1 MKKKN
6 IQRVSDLII
15 LALIIFLF
23 RPAYTPSINGS
34 ESISKLVSI
43 RVGGQNQTLLIRG
56 KDKEK
61 PIILFLHGGPGLA
74 NVTVQFLLKENNM
87 DGVEKV

>member
-6 IQRVSDLII
+6 IQKVSALII
-15 LALIIFLF
+15 LALIIFSF

-43 RVGGQNQTLLIRG
+43 RVGGQN
-56 KDKEK
+56 
-61 PIILFLHGGPGLA
+61 
-74 NVTVQFLLKENNM
+74 
-87 DGVEKV
+87 

>member
-1 MKKKN
+1 MEKIYEKEN
-6 IQRVSDLII
+6 IQRVSALII

-23 RPAYTPSINGS
+23 RPAYTPSITGS

-56 KDKEK
+56 KDKGK

-74 NVTVQFLLKENNM
+74 QICYARKY
-87 DGVEKV
+87 

>member
-6 IQRVSDLII
+6 IQRVSALII

-23 RPAYTPSINGS
+23 RTAYTPSINGS

-43 RVGGQNQTLLIRG
+43 RVGGQN
-56 KDKEK
+56 
-61 PIILFLHGGPGLA
+61 
-74 NVTVQFLLKENNM
+74 
-87 DGVEKV
+87 

>member
-6 IQRVSDLII
+6 IQRVSALII

-34 ESISKLVSI
+34 KSISKLVSI

-56 KDKEK
+56 KDKGK

-74 NVTVQFLLKENNM
+74 QICYARKY
-87 DGVEKV
+87 